1 MARKTHHQCAMR
13 ELAADQG
20 SFASD
25 STYRYGVTW
34 CGDRQLFGESERER
48 SAADT
53 NCPKCAA
60 ALGKANLAKLN
71 AGGARIELER
81 IADLKGCA
89 AYTLRYARSAYR
101 FKVAGELRGFIIAEA
116 GFGKGWSLRMVAGAS
131 SLISNDGRECGD
143 SLTGDKP
150 DQWRKPGEGA
160 AFRMAHY
167 CALEAMAVAAWRAY
181 QRGELPTPAEQEQRA
196 AAHKA
201 KRAAEAA
208 EREAARAQRERERE
222 AERLATLE
230 AQATARHA
238 LEELRKRADLSNL
251 ELAGLAALETLA
263 GVGQ

>member
-1 MARKTHHQCAMR
+1 MARKTTHQCAMR

-34 CGDRQLFGESERER
+34 CGDRQLFSESDRAR
-48 SAADT
+48 DAADT

-89 AYTLRYARSAYR
+89 AYSLRYARSAYR

-116 GFGKGWSLRMVAGAS
+116 GFGKGWSLRMVAGALAFAS
-131 SLISNDGRECGD
+131 SSDGRECGD

-150 DQWRKPGEGA
+150 DRWRKLGEGA
-160 AFRMAHY
+160 SFRMVHY

-181 QRGELPTPAEQEQRA
+181 QRGELPTPAEQEERA
-196 AAHKA
+196 AARKA
-201 KRAAEAA
+201 KAQAEAA

-230 AQATARHA
+230 AKATARHA

-251 ELAGLAALETLA
+251 ELAGLAALERLA
-263 GVGQ
+263 AL